1 MRKQLSL
8 VIVVVTSLWSVVG
21 WTMSAQ
27 ADALVQEA
35 RIKAEQNDLHSAALL
50 YRRALEIDED
60 NPKIR
65 VELARVLIDVQGRDP
80 YSENSDMMALIE
92 QQLED
97 QQVPEREFSLG
108 YVKNIELGKND
119 QNLHRVAVKVLK
131 KLKNQNYTSALRLA
145 ENLREQY
152 PHNPVVYNLLGLA
165 SQGKGDLMQAEAFF
179 SKAIAIRSDFHA
191 ARLNRAELEIQ
202 QGKFINAGD
211 DLDKVLE
218 FDSHN
223 RRACLVKARLCL
235 LEQNI
240 NSAKEWYSRASEH
253 Y

>member
-1 MRKQLSL
+1 VRKQLRL
-8 VIVVVTSLWSVVG
+8 VIVVMASLWSAVG

-35 RIKAEQNDLHSAALL
+35 RLKVEQSDLHSAALL
-50 YRRALEIDED
+50 YRRALEMDED

-65 VELARVLIDVQGRDP
+65 VELAKVLIDAQGRDP

-92 QQLED
+92 QQLQD

-108 YVKNIELGKND
+108 YVKNIELGKDD
-119 QNLHRVAVKVLK
+119 QNLHRAAVKVLK
-131 KLKNQNYTSALRLA
+131 KVQNQNYTNALKLA

-152 PHNPVVYNLLGLA
+152 PNNPVVYNLLGLA
-165 SQGKGDLMQAEAFF
+165 WQGKGDLMQAEAFY

-202 QGKFINAGD
+202 LGKFINAGE
-211 DLDKVLE
+211 DLDKVLAL
-218 FDSHN
+218 DSQN

-240 NSAKEWYSRASEH
+240 NSAKEWYSKASEH